1 MSSKMKPSPPATNHT
16 ASPGAGTVIE
26 PPRTWVGRLR
36 MIGPGIVLAM
46 ASVGAGDMVTTLNS
60 SSQFGL
66 GLIWVF
72 IVGLILKF
80 GLTEAIARLQ
90 LAGSRTFLSH
100 LTDIGG
106 RFLPA
111 VFLGIV
117 LLVGLFYGSGLT
129 AITTLTM
136 QALMPG
142 LPYWP
147 TFIVI
152 VTSAV
157 VLIGIGRYGI
167 VESAMLGFGILMFL
181 GMIWVAI
188 TSAGGAGTSH
198 AAESAVPTLPAGSFI
213 TVLSLIGG
221 VGGAVGIIAYAYWIR
236 EKGWNGPQWKSIV
249 RIDSISSYVF
259 IAVFAVAMT
268 VVGTFLL
275 YTTDKTIDGSEAVIP
290 LADSLVPLA
299 GEIGRIAYLLCL
311 IAIVYSSILGGFSAI
326 GYLLADGV
334 RVLRRIDDEKANQ
347 SMAPSSVPYRLAL
360 VYVLVCSFA
369 VSTLGEPVALVIVY
383 ATVSAFVLPILSISL
398 LLLLNRK
405 TFPATLRNGPWS
417 NIILMACLA
426 LFGFLA
432 IVQCL
437 ETFGVMS

>member
-1 MSSKMKPSPPATNHT
+1 MSSRATPITGTTVPT
-16 ASPGAGTVIE
+16 ASRATE
-26 PPRTWVGRLR
+26 PPRTWTGKIR

-46 ASVGAGDMVTTLNS
+46 ASVGAGDMVTTLSS

-72 IVGLILKF
+72 VVGLILKF

-90 LAGSRTFLSH
+90 LTGSRTFLSH
-100 LTDIGG
+100 LTDLGG

-117 LLVGLFYGSGLT
+117 LLVGFFYGSGLT

-136 QALMPG
+136 QALIPG

-147 TFIVI
+147 TFVVI
-152 VTSAV
+152 VASAV
-157 VLIGIGRYGI
+157 LLIGIGRYGI
-167 VESAMLGFGILMFL
+167 VESSMLGFGILMFF
-181 GMIWVAI
+181 GMIWIAI
-188 TSAGGAGTSH
+188 ASATVDGAPQA
-198 AAESAVPTLPAGSFI
+198 AAETIAPALPAGSFI

-236 EKGWNGPQWKSIV
+236 EKGWNGPQWKSVV
-249 RIDSISSYVF
+249 RIDTISSYIF
-259 IAVFAVAMT
+259 IGIFAVAMT

-275 YTTDKTIDGSEAVIP
+275 YTTKTSIGGSDAIIP

-299 GEIGRIAYLLCL
+299 GDIGRIAYLLCL

-326 GYLLADGV
+326 GYLIADGV
-334 RVLRRIDDEKANQ
+334 RVLRRIDDSEADR
-347 SMAPSSVPYRLAL
+347 SMAPSSLPYRLTL
-360 VYVLVCSFA
+360 VYVLICSLA
-369 VSTLGEPVALVIVY
+369 ASTLGEPVALVIVY
-383 ATVSAFVLPILSISL
+383 ATVSAFVLPILSIAL
-398 LLLLNRK
+398 LLLLNRR
-405 TFPATLRNGPWS
+405 TIPTTLRNGWRS
-417 NIILMACLA
+417 NSILGACLA

-432 IVQCL
+432 IVQVF
-437 ETFGVMS
+437 ESFGVTLQ

>member
-1 MSSKMKPSPPATNHT
+1 MSSKMTPTSHTADPT
-16 ASPGAGTVIE
+16 ASPHAQ
-26 PPRTWVGRLR
+26 PPQSWSGRIR

-72 IVGLILKF
+72 VVGLILKF

-90 LAGSRTFLSH
+90 LTGNRTFLSH

-117 LLVGLFYGSGLT
+117 LLVGFFYGSGLT

-136 QALMPG
+136 QALIPG

-152 VTSAV
+152 VASAV

-167 VESAMLGFGILMFL
+167 VESSMLGFGILMFL

-188 TSAGGAGTSH
+188 ASARGEGASQAVETI
-198 AAESAVPTLPAGSFI
+198 VPTLPAGSFI

-221 VGGAVGIIAYAYWIR
+221 VGGAVGVIAYAYWIR
-236 EKGWNGPQWKSIV
+236 EKGWNGPKWKPIV
-249 RIDSISSYVF
+249 RIDTISSYIF
-259 IAVFAVAMT
+259 IAIFAVAMT
-268 VVGTFLL
+268 VVGTFIL
-275 YTTDKTIDGSEAVIP
+275 YTTKTTISGSDAIIP
-290 LADSLVPLA
+290 IADSIVPLA

-326 GYLLADGV
+326 GYLLADSV
-334 RVLRRIDDEKANQ
+334 RVLRKIDDSEADR
-347 SMAPSSVPYRLAL
+347 SMAPSSLPYRLAL
-360 VYVLVCSFA
+360 GYVLVCSVA
-369 VSTLGEPVALVIVY
+369 VSSLGEPVALVIIY
-383 ATVSAFVLPILSISL
+383 ATVSAFVLPILSIAL
-398 LLLLNRK
+398 LLLLNRP
-405 TFPATLRNGPWS
+405 TIPVTLRNGRWS
-417 NIILMACLA
+417 NITLVACLA

-437 ETFGVMS
+437 ETVGVMS